1 MIRFV
6 LLDLD
11 DTILHQ
17 VKTRRLQIEDDEWF
31 CEIKF
36 HEPLHS

>member
-11 DTILHQ
+11 DTILDFRAAEH
-17 VKTRRLQIEDDEWF
+17 RRSRQRLR
-31 CEIKF
+31 CF
-36 HEPLHS
+36 HGEG